1 MDESSTVN
9 PNSLAR
15 QSREKAIRQAKENY
29 KRDLNAAAKSKE
41 NAINNATIAKAEAIK
56 QARAA
61 LEIPKKRLSE
71 ARDRIETR
79 FRIQD
84 LDEARRQQEQML
96 IKAEAA
102 RVKALKQAEE
112 LGKRMAAEA
121 GETYRRAIQKAYEN
135 EKKMKL
141 ETNQAL
147 KTQKE
152 TTHTGVKE
160 ERNAGQRTEQE
171 ATEAKTRAQKAAAV
185 ERSAQK
191 AIVKTNGNAKREEL
205 EQLKIAKPPE
215 VLKPTAK
222 PIMNKESLK
231 TQGEPTISIEPGPAV
246 SRTGM
251 IKLIITHKDAAYDHI
266 LDFENSLHQISDI
279 RLVMI
284 GGTTSDSAQI
294 IVSLE
299 KSVVL
304 SDILRQLPMVEE
316 VMDRPANILVK
327 LKPVVILESNI

>member
-1 MDESSTVN
+1 MDESSIVN

-29 KRDLNAAAKSKE
+29 RSDLNAAAKSKE

-84 LDEARRQQEQML
+84 LYEARRQQEQML
-96 IKAEAA
+96 IKAEAV
-102 RVKALKQAEE
+102 RVTAFKQAEE

-141 ETNQAL
+141 ETNQVL

-152 TTHTGVKE
+152 TARIGVKE
-160 ERNAGQRTEQE
+160 ERNAGQMKEQE
-171 ATEAKTRAQKAAAV
+171 ATEAKTRAQKAAAI
-185 ERSAQK
+185 ERSARE
-191 AIVKTNGNAKREEL
+191 AIVKTNEKVNKQKSEATN
-205 EQLKIAKPPE
+205 IAKVTEAPE
-215 VLKPTAK
+215 PKLKPLMIKNLPKA
-222 PIMNKESLK
+222 PAV
-231 TQGEPTISIEPGPAV
+231 PTISSEPGQAV

-266 LDFENSLHQISDI
+266 VDFENSLRQIPDI
-279 RLVMI
+279 QFVMI

-294 IVSLE
+294 VVSSK

-316 VMDRPANILVK
+316 VMDRPANILVQ
-327 LKPVVILESNI
+327 LKPVVILDSNI